1 MSEDH
6 TNKAKLYRSALTSK
20 PIAMRDT
27 RVIIVSKSEIPRR
40 EPFNGIIEPA
50 NLNDPGTRKAIEAI
64 NIFFWASVEQEV
76 FGRTYNIF
84 DCENFIA
91 RANNS
96 ESCKSHPEFRDL
108 VGQVAIKEEKG
119 FLHIV
124 VLHVCP
130 EWHGRGIGKMLVNRA
145 VDEARKRGFKSVKLG
160 TTNDNIPALY
170 FYQRLG
176 FVIEKIVPDVVAD
189 DDHVPQSG
197 FAGLPVRDEIQMKLD
212 LD

>member
-1 MSEDH
+1 
-6 TNKAKLYRSALTSK
+6 
-20 PIAMRDT
+20 
-27 RVIIVSKSEIPRR
+27 
-40 EPFNGIIEPA
+40 
-50 NLNDPGTRKAIEAI
+50 LNDLSMRKAIKAI

-76 FGRTYNIF
+76 FGRTYNVF
-84 DCENFIA
+84 DCENYIA
-91 RANNS
+91 RANKS
-96 ESCKSHPEFRDL
+96 ESSKSHPEFRDL
-108 VGQVAIKEEKG
+108 VGQVAIKEGKG

-130 EWHGRGIGKMLVNRA
+130 EWHGRGVGKMLVNRA
-145 VDEARKRGFKSVKLG
+145 VDEARERGFKTVKLG

-176 FVIEKIVPDVVAD
+176 FVIEKIVPDAVGD
-189 DDHVPQSG
+189 DANIPQSG